1 MMNRTRTILIAVIT
15 CISVNISA
23 QQVYDLQSCLKF
35 ALENNHN
42 IRKAQFDREKSIQ
55 ARHEILGA
63 LLPQISGTGNLN
75 YNIQKSRFIMPNFI
89 NEFLPPNMQ
98 DPNAAKYMTIEMGT
112 NFSAGIGAALNQQ
125 IVNLSLFNA
134 VDIARTAEELTSLA
148 AEAREEDVI
157 SQTANLFYAIQAT
170 EYAAGMFGRSIEIID
185 SVLISMEANYAS
197 GLVRKVDLDRLR
209 VTRTNMATQR
219 ASVLN
224 AAEVQKNLLKLQMGM
239 DISGKLEIEKI
250 NLEIFEDQAKTRE
263 FQDFD
268 PNLHTSYKMLSR
280 QQNLQLLQRKAAIYE
295 SFPVLTAMINYNYN
309 GVSDEFFRGE
319 TNYWYGSSM
328 AGLNLRIPIF
338 GGLSRSSKIKQA
350 DFEILKI
357 KEDGVI
363 LEQSLN
369 MAHQNALLKLED
381 SRNAIQAQKSN
392 MALAEEVYRITEKN
406 YLQGIATISDVLN
419 SNSSLV
425 QAQMNYADALNNFM
439 KASVELQKA
448 NGTIR
453 ELAR

>member
-1 MMNRTRTILIAVIT
+1 MNKARTILFTVIT
-15 CISVNISA
+15 CLCANISA

-63 LLPQISGTGNLN
+63 LLPQVSGSGSLN
-75 YNIQKSRFIMPNFI
+75 YNIQKPRFIMPNFI

-98 DPNAAKYMTIEMGT
+98 DPDAAKYMTIEMGT

-125 IVNLSLFNA
+125 IINLSLFNA

-148 AEAREEDVI
+148 AEAKEEDVI

-185 SVLISMEANYAS
+185 SVLTSLEASYAS
-197 GLVRKVDLDRLR
+197 GLIRKVDLDRLK

-219 ASVLN
+219 ASVIN
-224 AAEVQKNLLKLQMGM
+224 GVEVQKNLLKLQMGM
-239 DISGKLEIEKI
+239 DISSQMEIERI
-250 NLEIFEDQAKTRE
+250 NLETFEGQAKTGN
-263 FQDFD
+263 FQVFD
-268 PNLHTSYKMLSR
+268 PNLHTSFKMLTR

-328 AGLNLRIPIF
+328 AGLNLRVPLF

-369 MAHQNALLKLED
+369 MAYENALLKLED
-381 SRNAIQAQKSN
+381 SRNSIQVQEAN

-406 YLQGIATISDVLN
+406 YLQGIASMSDVLN

-425 QAQMNYADALNNFM
+425 QAQMSYADALNNFM
-439 KASVELQKA
+439 KATVELHKA
-448 NGTIR
+448 SGTIR
-453 ELAR
+453 ELVR

>member
-1 MMNRTRTILIAVIT
+1 MNRTRTLLIAVIT

-42 IRKAQFDREKSIQ
+42 IRKAQFDKEKSAE

-125 IVNLSLFNA
+125 IFNLSLFNA

-148 AEAREEDVI
+148 ADAKEEDVI
-157 SQTANLFYAIQAT
+157 SQTASLFYAVQAT

-185 SVLISMEANYAS
+185 SVLTSMETSYAS
-197 GLVRKVDLDRLR
+197 GLIRKVDLDRLK

-224 AAEVQKNLLKLQMGM
+224 AVEVQKNLLKLQMGM
-239 DISGKLEIEKI
+239 DMSGRIDIEKI
-250 NLEIFEDQAKTRE
+250 NLEAFENQAKPGN
-263 FQDFD
+263 QQNFD
-268 PNLHTSYKMLSR
+268 PNLQTSYKMLAR
-280 QQNLQLLQRKAAIYE
+280 QHNLRLLQKKAAIYE
-295 SFPVLTAMINYNYN
+295 NYPVLTAMINYNYN

-350 DFEILKI
+350 DFEIRKI

-369 MAHQNALLKLED
+369 MAYENALLRLED
-381 SRNAIQAQKSN
+381 SRSAIQVQKGN

-406 YLQGIATISDVLN
+406 YSQGIASMSDVLN

-425 QAQMNYADALNNFM
+425 QAQMSYADALNNFM
-439 KASVELQKA
+439 KAYVELHKA
-448 NGTIR
+448 GGTIR
-453 ELAR
+453 ELVR

>member
-263 FQDFD
+263 VQDFD

>member
-1 MMNRTRTILIAVIT
+1 MNRVRTILIAVIT

-98 DPNAAKYMTIEMGT
+98 DPDAAKYMTIEMGT

-185 SVLISMEANYAS
+185 SVLISMEASYVS
-197 GLVRKVDLDRLR
+197 GLIRKVDLDRLK
-209 VTRTNMATQR
+209 VTRTNMTTQR

-239 DISGKLEIEKI
+239 DISGQMEIEKI
-250 NLEIFEDQAKTRE
+250 NLELFEDQARTRE

-268 PNLHTSYKMLSR
+268 PNLHTSYRMLTR
-280 QQNLQLLQRKAAIYE
+280 QQNLQLLQKKAAIYE

-328 AGLNLRIPIF
+328 AGLNLRIPLF

-357 KEDGVI
+357 KEDGLI

-381 SRNAIQAQKSN
+381 SRNAIQAQKAN

-406 YLQGIATISDVLN
+406 YLQGLASISDVLN

>member
-1 MMNRTRTILIAVIT
+1 MNKARTILFAVVA
-15 CISVNISA
+15 CICTGISA
-23 QQVYDLQSCLKF
+23 QQVYDLQGCLKF
-35 ALENNHN
+35 ALENNRN
-42 IRKAQFDREKSIQ
+42 IRKAQFDKEKSAQ

-125 IVNLSLFNA
+125 IINFSLFNA

-148 AEAREEDVI
+148 AEAKEEDVI
-157 SQTANLFYAIQAT
+157 SQTANLFYAIQVT

-185 SVLISMEANYAS
+185 SVLATMETSYAS
-197 GLVRKVDLDRLR
+197 GLIRKVDLDRLR

-224 AAEVQKNLLKLQMGM
+224 AVEVQKNLLKLQMGM
-239 DISGKLEIEKI
+239 DISGQLDIEKI
-250 NLEIFEDQAKTRE
+250 NLEAFESKVE
-263 FQDFD
+263 SGNLGDFD
-268 PNLHTSYKMLSR
+268 PGLHTSYKMLTR
-280 QQNLQLLQRKAAIYE
+280 QENLQLLQRKAAVYE

-328 AGLNLRIPIF
+328 AGLNLRIPLF

-357 KEDGVI
+357 KEDGFI

-369 MAHQNALLKLED
+369 MVYRNAMLKLED
-381 SRNAIQAQKSN
+381 SRNAIQVQKAN
-392 MALAEEVYRITEKN
+392 MSLAEEVYRITEKN
-406 YLQGIATISDVLN
+406 YSQGIASMSDVLN

-425 QAQMNYADALNNFM
+425 QAQMSYADALNNFM
-439 KASVELQKA
+439 KAYVELHKA

-453 ELAR
+453 ELVR

>member
-1 MMNRTRTILIAVIT
+1 MCKARTILIAVIT
-15 CISVNISA
+15 CMSFNISA
-23 QQVYDLQSCLKF
+23 QQVYDLQGCLQF

-42 IRKAQFDREKSIQ
+42 IRKARFDKDKSVE

-63 LLPQISGTGNLN
+63 LMPQVSGSGSLN
-75 YNIQKSRFIMPNFI
+75 YNIQKPRFIMPNFI

-148 AEAREEDVI
+148 AEAKEEDVI

-170 EYAAGMFGRSIEIID
+170 EYAAEMFGRSIEIVD
-185 SVLISMEANYAS
+185 SVLTSMEASYAS
-197 GLVRKVDLDRLR
+197 GLIRKVDLDRLK

-224 AAEVQKNLLKLQMGM
+224 GVEVQKNLLKLQMGM
-239 DISGKLEIEKI
+239 DISEQLEIEKI
-250 NLEIFEDQAKTRE
+250 NLESFESQAKTGVFRN
-263 FQDFD
+263 FD
-268 PNLHTSYKMLSR
+268 PNLHTSYKMLTR
-280 QQNLQLLQRKAAIYE
+280 QQNLQLLQKKAAVYE

-309 GVSDEFFRGE
+309 GVSDAFFKGE

-328 AGLNLRIPIF
+328 AGLNLRIPLF

-350 DFEILKI
+350 NYEILKI
-357 KEDGVI
+357 KEDGAI

-369 MAHQNALLKLED
+369 MAYENASLKLAD
-381 SRNAIQAQKSN
+381 SRSAIQVQKAN
-392 MALAEEVYRITEKN
+392 MSLAEEVYRITESN
-406 YLQGIATISDVLN
+406 YLQGIASMSDVLN

-425 QAQMNYADALNNFM
+425 QAQMSYADALNNFM
-439 KASVELQKA
+439 KATVELQKA
-448 NGTIR
+448 GGTLR
-453 ELAR
+453 ELVR

>member
-1 MMNRTRTILIAVIT
+1 MNKARTILLTVVAFM
-15 CISVNISA
+15 CASVSA
-23 QQVYDLQSCLKF
+23 QQAYNLESCLKF

-42 IRKAQFDREKSIQ
+42 IRKAQFDKEKSIQ

-63 LLPQISGTGNLN
+63 LLPQITGSGNLN
-75 YNIQKSRFIMPNFI
+75 YNIQKPRFIMPNFI
-89 NEFLPPNMQ
+89 NSFLPPNMQ
-98 DPNAAKYMTIEMGT
+98 DPEAAKYLTIEMGT
-112 NFSAGIGAALNQQ
+112 NYSAGVGAALNQQ

-148 AEAREEDVI
+148 ADAKEEDVI

-170 EYAAGMFGRSIEIID
+170 DYAAEMFGRSIEIID
-185 SVLISMEANYAS
+185 SVLTSMEASYAS
-197 GLVRKVDLDRLR
+197 GLIRKVDLDRLK

-219 ASVLN
+219 ASVRN
-224 AAEVQKNLLKLQMGM
+224 AVDVQKNLLKLQMGM
-239 DISGKLEIEKI
+239 DMSGDLEIEKI
-250 NLEIFEDQAKTRE
+250 NLEAFENQAKTGSI
-263 FQDFD
+263 QSFD
-268 PNLHTSYKMLSR
+268 PNQHTSLKMLTQ
-280 QQNLQLLQRKAAIYE
+280 QQNLQQLQRKAAVYE

-328 AGLNLRIPIF
+328 AGLNLRVPLF

-357 KEDGVI
+357 KEDGII

-369 MAHQNALLKLED
+369 MAHENALLKLED
-381 SRNAIQAQKSN
+381 NRSAINVQKDN

-406 YLQGIATISDVLN
+406 YSQGIASMSDVLN
-419 SNSSLV
+419 ANSSLV
-425 QAQMNYADALNNFM
+425 QAQMSYADALNNFM
-439 KASVELQKA
+439 KAYVELQKA

-453 ELAR
+453 DLVR